1 MSLRRPGLRRE
12 NHLRVLTPEEV
23 KAREVEEKEKQR
35 LKDERRERLRA
46 IRAKKKGKK

>member
-1 MSLRRPGLRRE
+1 MD
-12 NHLRVLTPEEV
+12 HLRVLTLEEV
-23 KAREVEEKEKQR
+23 KAREADEKEKQK